1 MKQYVDLGLP
11 SGIKWATCNVGAT
24 KPEEYGN
31 YYAWGET
38 EPKTTYDW
46 NTYKWGTATYDEEY
60 EWWDLETQT
69 KYCTNSDYGTVD
81 NKTVLDLEDD
91 AARANWG
98 GAWRMPTDAEWTE
111 LRENCTWTWTT
122 KNGVN
127 GYEVKSKTN
136 GNSIFL
142 PAAGYR
148 LGDDLFY
155 AGEFG
160 YYWSSSLGMGYPYL
174 AWIVYFFS
182 GSVFRYSYDRC
193 CGHSVR
199 PVYVDQN
206 PKEKTSHQRF
216 DWDKIS
222 QSSTQENNMKEM
234 ADWSV
239 IRKTCLYLEEITKC
253 PVEITGSYIL
263 KKGGLIDRA
272 PSDVDIRI
280 AMDHHKFEHLCYLLQ
295 GKRAGNYYYGVNS
308 FYIKRGG
315 LTLNLCLVQNLN
327 TAFKWDGVNVTSY
340 DNIIK
345 WKLGHQRG
353 KDLKDLVIIKERLS
367 KVEDC
372 FKYQVNKDTVDI
384 LITVVGGYLS
394 NEEKK
399 SVQ

>member
-11 SGIKWATCNVGAT
+11 SGIKWATCNIGAN
-24 KPEEYGN
+24 KPEEYGD
-31 YYAWGET
+31 YFAWGET
-38 EPKTTYDW
+38 KPKTIYSWSTYFD
-46 NTYKWGTATYDEEY
+46 TTDGGSTF
-60 EWWDLETQT
+60 T
-69 KYCTNSDYGTVD
+69 KYTTAG
-81 NKTVLDLEDD
+81 KTMLDLEDD

-98 GAWRMPTDAEWTE
+98 GKWRMPTDAEWTE

-148 LGDDLFY
+148 SYDGLLS
-155 AGEFG
+155 AGSYG
-160 YYWSSSLGMGYPYL
+160 SYWSSSLFTDYPSS
-174 AWIVYFFS
+174 AWYVYFS
-182 GSVFRYSYDRC
+182 SDDVYRNYYYRYY
-193 CGHSVR
+193 GQSVR
-199 PVYVDQN
+199 PVYVDQSS
-206 PKEKTSHQRF
+206 KEKTTHQEL
-216 DWDKIS
+216 DESKTS
-222 QSSTQENNMKEM
+222 QSSTQEDSVKEM
-234 ADWSV
+234 KDWSI

-263 KKGGLIDRA
+263 KKGGLIDRD

-280 AMDHHKFEHLCYLLQ
+280 AMDSIKFEHLCYLLQ
-295 GKRAGNYYYGVNS
+295 GKSTCNYDYGINS

-327 TAFKWDGVNVTSY
+327 TAFKWDEVNVTSY

-345 WKLGHQRG
+345 WKLDHQRE

-372 FKYQVNKDTVDI
+372 FKYQVNKDTVDR
-384 LITVVGGYLS
+384 LIAVVERYLS
-394 NEEKK
+394 NEAKK